1 MLEGFMQNTNDDGL
15 GVFRGLVSCF
25 ILYAI
30 MGSFIYALVLL
41 F

>member
-1 MLEGFMQNTNDDGL
+1 MHDSNDDGL

-25 ILYAI
+25 ILYAL
-30 MGSFIYALVLL
+30 MGLFIYVLVLL